1 MFTVRAISSFK
12 PQSWVWTHSVLAALC
27 VAALSATEGAYACG
41 TERWPV
47 KVGDDPDARQV
58 GLNTAVPTTIAA
70 LDALAAPSD
79 RPENAR
85 TGHTERTVYV
95 LEATLYAYKLET
107 DGDYHLALRA
117 PGGETLIA
125 EIPDPACV
133 GASSPFLDGI
143 KKARAE
149 FDQRLKV
156 YRRFRHANLK
166 VKITGV
172 GFFDFDHH
180 QRGVA
185 PNAIEL
191 HPVLDIIFP

>member
-1 MFTVRAISSFK
+1 MRASAQPVLLGFCLAVTVAGS
-12 PQSWVWTHSVLAALC
+12 
-27 VAALSATEGAYACG
+27 AYACG

-47 KVGDDPDARQV
+47 KVGDDSDASQV
-58 GLNTAVPTTIAA
+58 DLKMAAPTTIAS
-70 LDALAAPSD
+70 LDALAAPAN
-79 RPENAR
+79 RPDDGR
-85 TGHTERTVYV
+85 IGSTERTVYV
-95 LEATLYAYKLET
+95 IEATLYAYKLET
-107 DGDYHLALRA
+107 DGDYHLALRG

-133 GASSPFLDGI
+133 GATSPFLEGI

-149 FDQRLKV
+149 FDGRFKV

-166 VKITGV
+166 VKVTGV

-191 HPVLDIIFP
+191 HPVLDIVFP